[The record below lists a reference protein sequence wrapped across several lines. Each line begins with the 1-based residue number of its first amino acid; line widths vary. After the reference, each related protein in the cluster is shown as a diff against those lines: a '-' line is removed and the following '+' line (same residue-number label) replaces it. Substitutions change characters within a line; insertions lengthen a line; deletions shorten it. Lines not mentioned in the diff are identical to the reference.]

1 MNEYHDTRLGD
12 LIRSADEAPPL
23 AADFEERLW
32 ARIEDERAGEPRGTR
47 SSASRFAGFVR
58 ARRWGLA
65 FAATTAAVA
74 ALVLIGLPGGN
85 VAEKAPGGS
94 AAQNPAAYVFTG
106 PEPASAAEVARIV
119 QEALRDATTIVAD
132 LYYCDYKAIRFDR
145 LKADDNRTR
154 LVLCAD
160 GSYRATPLER
170 LVPEKWGDRT
180 IDVPG
185 IVGSDKGGDA
195 SYDATTGV
203 RRSWGAGF
211 DRMMV
216 APPGAYGDAN
226 EVPLEQVEA
235 AVFVDAR
242 EETGCDPTGD
252 SVGAM
257 TYPAPDIGPTQF
269 SGVVYALRAS
279 GDAALRA
286 TMFDGRPAW
295 VVSCPVAP
303 RPRPPGDEVPWPNGP
318 DDSLI
323 ITVDK
328 GTGLPVRSQQL
339 AGDKVHAEWCLMN
352 LQVDVR
358 VPEDTFTLDFPSGLF
373 RDKPVGSI
381 TRVDN
386 GFRPVTLDQVES
398 AIGRAALVPIHLPRD
413 YELAQV
419 AVKRED
425 KLTEE
430 DLGEMGKDSYWYMNK
445 ALTGSAI
452 VALRYGRGF
461 ESLGVSTR
469 VLDPTVTSER
479 FSIDTDPFIR
489 EWPGSTDARTPVE
502 LTSGA
507 FAGGRGFVV
516 IAPLTTPHLWA
527 AKDGMLLMVGGD
539 ASAEQLLAVANSIAV
554 WEP

>member
-1 MNEYHDTRLGD
+1 MNEYRDTRIGD
-12 LIRSADEAPPL
+12 LLRRADEAPPL
-23 AADFEERLW
+23 AADFEDRLW
-32 ARIEDERAGEPRGTR
+32 TRISSEHAGRRGSRARRTA
-47 SSASRFAGFVR
+47 RFAGLTR
-58 ARRWGLA
+58 ARRWGLVA
-65 FAATTAAVA
+65 AATAAAVI

-85 VAEKAPGGS
+85 VAEKVTGGS
-94 AAQNPAAYVFTG
+94 AAQNPAAPVFSG
-106 PEPASAAEVARIV
+106 PEPASAAEVANIV
-119 QEALRDATTIVAD
+119 QEAFRDATTIVAD
-132 LYYCDYKAIRFDR
+132 LYYCDYKAISLDR
-145 LKADDNRTR
+145 LESDDNRTR

-160 GSYRATPLER
+160 GSYRVTPLER

-185 IVGSDKGGDA
+185 IVGSDNGGDT

-203 RRSWGAGF
+203 RRSYYAGF
-211 DRMMV
+211 DRWMV
-216 APPGAYGDAN
+216 APPGAYENEN
-226 EVPLEQVEA
+226 EVPLERVEA
-235 AVFVDAR
+235 AVGIDAR

-257 TYPAPDIGPTQF
+257 IYPAPLIGPTAF
-269 SGVVYALRAS
+269 SGVANVLK
-279 GDAALRA
+279 A
-286 TMFDGRPAW
+286 TGGGAVRTTTFDGRPAW
-295 VVSCPVAP
+295 AVSCPVAP
-303 RPRPPGDEVPWPNGP
+303 RPRTAGDEVPWPNGP

-328 GTGLPVRSQQL
+328 ATGIPVRAQKL
-339 AGDKVHAEWCLMN
+339 AGDKVVSEWCLMN

-358 VPEDTFTLDFPSGLF
+358 VPEDTFTLEFPGGLY
-373 RDKPVGSI
+373 RDKPVGSL

-398 AIGRAALVPIHLPRD
+398 VVGRAALVPTHVPRD

-419 AVKRED
+419 AVKQED
-425 KLTEE
+425 KLTED

-479 FSIDTDPFIR
+479 FSINTDPFIR

-507 FAGGRGFVV
+507 FAGAKGFVV
-516 IAPLTTPHLWA
+516 VGPLTTPHLWA
-527 AKDGMLLMVGGD
+527 VKDGMLLMVGGD
-539 ASAEQLLAVANSIAV
+539 ASSEQLVAVANSMQDF
-554 WEP
+554 EP